1 MGTHHYVPADRFPDT
16 LANVVADHYV
26 ATITITGTHIGTHN
40 NICSNGNDYL
50 ADIQSDEYVWTDV
63 HGNGDDGSIIYYS
76 TNTRNSNIQRA
87 SVHFVFL
94 VVVIIV
100 VVRSS

>member
-16 LANVVADHYV
+16 LANVVADQYV

-50 ADIQSDEYVWTDV
+50 ADTQSD
-63 HGNGDDGSIIYYS
+63 
-76 TNTRNSNIQRA
+76 
-87 SVHFVFL
+87 
-94 VVVIIV
+94 
-100 VVRSS
+100 